1 MKLTKKAKVV
11 ADTIVVEAQVPDVAD
26 PTVETTA
33 SQYGEA
39 IDHIR
44 AAIES
49 LGVVAA
55 NDDLAKDSIANLS
68 VVLLDLT
75 N

>member
-11 ADTIVVEAQVPDVAD
+11 ADTIVVEAQVPDVVEPA
-26 PTVETTA
+26 VETTA